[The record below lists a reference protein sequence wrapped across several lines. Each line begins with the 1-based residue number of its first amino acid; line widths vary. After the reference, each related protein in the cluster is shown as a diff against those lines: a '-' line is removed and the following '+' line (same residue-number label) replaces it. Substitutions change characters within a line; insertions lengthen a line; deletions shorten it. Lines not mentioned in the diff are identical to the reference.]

1 MKLFRF
7 ALLLLVQLSPILVHG
22 NGEAD
27 YECKG
32 ALNEDQTVTST
43 NAKLI
48 NGCVLNGKGIT
59 FDIGAMYKAAARK
72 TPQPTAVVID
82 ITDADFINSYIK
94 LTKAHDIHID
104 AGPLLFTMSKSTMS
118 GTSSLEFGDKETLF
132 MMPANSRIS
141 IVDSQLTFTS
151 TITAAEFHAYMFTFH

>member
-82 ITDADFINSYIK
+82 ITDADFTDSTIK
-94 LTKAHDIHID
+94 LINAEGIPSDINTQV
-104 AGPLLFTMSKSTMS
+104 PLLFTMSNSNMK
-118 GTSSLEFGDKETLF
+118 GTSKLEFGEKGEKGKDKLFKLPPRSTL
-132 MMPANSRIS
+132 RI
-141 IVDSQLTFTS
+141 IDSHLT
-151 TITAAEFHAYMFTFH
+151 I